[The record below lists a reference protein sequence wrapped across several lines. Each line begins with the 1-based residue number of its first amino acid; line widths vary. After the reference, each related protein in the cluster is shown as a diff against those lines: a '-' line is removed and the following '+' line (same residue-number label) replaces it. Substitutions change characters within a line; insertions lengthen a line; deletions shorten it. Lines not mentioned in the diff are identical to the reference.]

1 MAPYRLCIVVAGNP
15 KDATY
20 AVLAKAAEQLYDA
33 ASTHVPGLSY
43 VACLRLTLSLSASAK
58 APFLG
63 GASDR
68 GEVVLDDRD
77 ATTTTGYR
85 LKDAALVGYPYT
97 LVVGRAYLESQ
108 HVELH
113 TRYRTLALFS
123 AFATSA
129 DDRTPSI
136 RMRIGKHAQRPWW
149 PQTQSSP
156 GCVLKL

>member
-1 MAPYRLCIVVAGNP
+1 MWPAVVAPYRLCIVVAGNP
-15 KDATY
+15 KDAAY

-43 VACLRLTLSLSASAK
+43 VARLRLTPSPSASAK

-63 GASDR
+63 GAPDR

-113 TRYRTLALFS
+113 TRY
-123 AFATSA
+123 
-129 DDRTPSI
+129 
-136 RMRIGKHAQRPWW
+136 
-149 PQTQSSP
+149 
-156 GCVLKL
+156 